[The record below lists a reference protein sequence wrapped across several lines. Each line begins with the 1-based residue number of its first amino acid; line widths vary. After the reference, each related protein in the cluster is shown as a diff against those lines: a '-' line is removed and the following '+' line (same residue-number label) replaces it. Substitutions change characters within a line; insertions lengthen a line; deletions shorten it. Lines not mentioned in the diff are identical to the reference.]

1 MSFET
6 PRLRLAVL
14 DWAGTTVD
22 HGCFA
27 PIAPF
32 VETLERL
39 GLEVTVAEARGPM
52 GLLKLDHLR
61 KLFELDRATAQ
72 FKAKYG
78 RAWTEDDVRTAY
90 DQHFIPLQL
99 GCVRDCS
106 KLLPG
111 VLATVAA
118 LRGQGLKIA
127 TTTGYFSEAA
137 ELAYAAAADQ
147 GYKPDFN
154 FNPGHVPAGRPA
166 PWMVYR
172 AMEAA
177 GVYPPCC
184 VVKVGDTVP
193 DIEEG
198 RAAGAWSVGVIST
211 GSDVGLSEDEWNAL
225 AKPEQQRQLDTVGRK
240 LRDAGAHFTIPS
252 IADLPGLVA
261 EIDRRLAAG
270 ERP

>member
-1 MSFET
+1 MSDT

-32 VETLERL
+32 VETLKRL
-39 GLEVTVAEARGPM
+39 GLEATVADARGPM

-61 KLFELDRATAQ
+61 KLFELESVSAQ
-72 FKAKYG
+72 FKTKNG
-78 RAWTEDDVRTAY
+78 RAWTEEDVRTAY
-90 DQHFIPLQL
+90 DTHFIPLQL

-127 TTTGYFSEAA
+127 TTTGYFAEAA
-137 ELAYAAAADQ
+137 KLAYAAAAEQ

-154 FNPGHVPAGRPA
+154 FNPGDVPAGRPA
-166 PWMVYR
+166 PWMVFR

-177 GVYPPCC
+177 GVFPPHS
-184 VVKVGDTVP
+184 VIKIGDTIP

-198 RAAGAWSVGVIST
+198 RAAGVWSVGVIST
-211 GSDVGLSEDEWNAL
+211 GSEIGMSEEEWNSI
-225 AKPEQQRQLDTVGRK
+225 AKPEQQRLMDIVGRK
-240 LRDAGAHFTIPS
+240 LRDIGAHFTIPS
-252 IADLPGLVA
+252 IVDLPGLVT
-261 EIDRRLAAG
+261 EIDRRMAAG